1 MKVSIVSFLF
11 ALILGASFASDAVAA
26 ELRVVDTQGLI
37 RAVRVVRDVTTV
49 TVMVEEPKGAKG
61 ECVLTNVDGIA
72 SERREAI
79 SGSGAC
85 VFQGVAAGTWQAK
98 VSAAVKWRVKINE

>member
-1 MKVSIVSFLF
+1 MKVSIVCVLCV
-11 ALILGASFASDAVAA
+11 LLLGASFASDALAA
-26 ELRVVDTQGLI
+26 ELRVVDTSGLI

-49 TVMVEEPKGAKG
+49 TVIVEEPKGAKG
-61 ECVLTNVDGIA
+61 DCVLTNVDGIA
-72 SERREAI
+72 SERREVI
-79 SGSGAC
+79 STNGAC